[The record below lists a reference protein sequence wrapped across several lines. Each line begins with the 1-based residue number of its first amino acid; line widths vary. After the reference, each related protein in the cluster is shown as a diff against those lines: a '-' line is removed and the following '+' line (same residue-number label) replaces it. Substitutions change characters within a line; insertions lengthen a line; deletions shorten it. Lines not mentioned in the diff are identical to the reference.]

1 MFKRRLTT
9 SDIFLILV
17 NGVPLYGV
25 WFENWDARMV
35 FLVYCLETIII
46 GIINVLKMAAVTI
59 LVKPTDYWNN
69 NGVSNKASGWFFI
82 LFFILHYGIFV
93 FVQTQLFFGVSGLIK
108 GHSLFSGYAQIPA
121 LLGNEGKL
129 LLAIFITYYTLQTLF
144 SFFQSGEYKTISM
157 ARLMFQPYTRIIV
170 QQLAVIIGSIFLGF
184 GAGKIFI
191 LVFVLIKIGIEVYI
205 RPDRFLDKIEEAN
218 SAKQ

>member
-46 GIINVLKMAAVTI
+46 GIINVFKMAAVTI
-59 LVKPTDYWNN
+59 LVKPTDNWNN

-108 GHSLFSGYAQIPA
+108 GQSLFSGYAQIPA

-170 QQLAVIIGSIFLGF
+170 QQLAVILGSIFLGF

-191 LVFVLIKIGIEVYI
+191 LIFALIKIGIEVYI
-205 RPDRFLDKIEEAN
+205 RPDRFLDKMQEAN
-218 SAKQ
+218 SAKK

>member
-82 LFFILHYGIFV
+82 LFFIMHYGIFV

-170 QQLAVIIGSIFLGF
+170 QQLAVILGSIFLGF

-191 LVFVLIKIGIEVYI
+191 LIFALIKIGIEVYI
-205 RPDRFLDKIEEAN
+205 RPDRFLDKMQEAN
-218 SAKQ
+218 SAKK

>member
-93 FVQTQLFFGVSGLIK
+93 FVQTQLFFSVSGLIK

-170 QQLAVIIGSIFLGF
+170 QQLAVILGSIFLGF

-191 LVFVLIKIGIEVYI
+191 LIFALIKIGIEVYI
-205 RPDRFLDKIEEAN
+205 RPDRFLDKMQEAN
-218 SAKQ
+218 SAKK